1 MQRRIPRTRSP
12 PTAKCRVG
20 LVLAYCVLFEFDD
33 YVLDESAYELRKGT
47 EVLKVDHKAFGM
59 LAYLLRRPGQLV
71 TKEELVNCVWEGRAL
86 SDTVLSGTVSR
97 LRKALSD
104 GPREDLVVSVY
115 GRGYRFVGT
124 VRERARSVRQ
134 ASDIPFVGRSAALA
148 RVQRCLEQARAGR
161 GRIVAIAG
169 EPGIGKTQLA
179 ELAADNASELGML
192 SAWGYCREHE
202 TAPPFWPFVQLL
214 RGSLRAGGSSPARAA
229 VDAVLAA
236 LTPERSPAGWGGE
249 SSGYRL
255 LDGVASALQKMTD
268 EAPLLLVLDD
278 LQWADAASLRL
289 LAYLAPEIARMPL
302 VILVTVRNTEVFPGD
317 GRLRQLLAHR
327 QCEHIELDRLTPADV
342 ADYTEAW
349 LGSPAREVSQ
359 AVFETSA
366 GNPFF
371 MVELLRPFR
380 NSGPPR
386 VDELELTGAAL
397 DIVRQ
402 RIRAFGPEATTLL
415 SAAAVVGRDF
425 DLGLIGYVAE
435 LDPRSFVDTLE
446 NARKTSTIL
455 STAGRPGHFV
465 FGHDLIR
472 SVLLEDLSASQRAR
486 LHLRAAEVLE
496 RRYPVGDGIPPTE
509 LVAHLLS
516 ALPLGD
522 VLKTVDYTRRSAL
535 AASGLCAHADAAS
548 LLRRA
553 LAALEL
559 ASDAPP
565 RLRAD
570 LLLGLTVCERAYAD
584 DRFPAHLAEA
594 VALGREHG
602 LGEILAE
609 AGRHMSIGPGF
620 MTLKGAR
627 EVLEAADRALPAD
640 NLVPRSQVL
649 AHLSWTAPHCFD
661 AEIVNPLLARAE
673 ALARASRDP
682 AALAVALSAK
692 IYFANGPDSQ
702 DLAAA
707 TTRQIDLLYAESS
720 PLIRV
725 YWSAQI
731 QFSRIVVA
739 LQRGDATAVEEAVAA
754 FGAAAR
760 ELKHPELEWH
770 HRRAGVVQRMNRGDF
785 DGLPSVLKELHDQ
798 AEGMRLFSLRGVR
811 FVDWIVLRRQ
821 TDSPSNLRALEAC
834 LAVQEGDC
842 PYRRARKIRSLAEL
856 GATEAARTALHELA
870 PPALE
875 RLPHDRDYLA
885 TLVHLSVASIA
896 TRSQAHAEALYAL
909 LSPYPYWYSA
919 DLSLHSDGSVSHFL
933 GTLAGSLGRPRDA
946 ARHLEEALECNEH
959 AGFAPQAA
967 HSAYE
972 LARTLADPSSPQTGK
987 RARSLFTRVIDMTRR
1002 IGMAPLA
1009 QDAQQQLQGT

>member
-1 MQRRIPRTRSP
+1 M
-12 PTAKCRVG
+12 
-20 LVLAYCVLFEFDD
+20 LAWCVLFEFDD
-33 YVLDESAYELRKGT
+33 FVLDESAYELRRGT

-104 GPREDLVVSVY
+104 GAREDLVVSVY

-124 VRERARSVRQ
+124 VRERARPARQ
-134 ASDIPFVGRSAALA
+134 ANDIPFVGRSAALA

-179 ELAADNASELGML
+179 ELAADEASELGML

-214 RGSLRAGGSSPARAA
+214 RGSLRAGGSGASRAA
-229 VDAVLAA
+229 VDSALSA
-236 LTPERSPAGWGGE
+236 LTPERSSAGWGAD
-249 SSGYRL
+249 SSAYRL
-255 LDGVASALQKMTD
+255 LEGVARALLKMTD
-268 EAPLLLVLDD
+268 EAPLMLVLDD

-289 LAYLAPEIARMPL
+289 LAYLAPEIARMPM
-302 VILVTVRNTEVFPGD
+302 VILATVRNTGLFPTD
-317 GRLRQLLAHR
+317 GRLRQVLAHR

-342 ADYTEAW
+342 AEYTEAW
-349 LGSPAREVSQ
+349 LGSPAREVSE
-359 AVFETSA
+359 AVFDTSA

-380 NSGPPR
+380 NQGPPR
-386 VDELELTGAAL
+386 IDELELTGPAL

-402 RIRAFGPEATTLL
+402 RIRTLGPEAMAVL
-415 SAAAVVGRDF
+415 SVAAVVGSDF
-425 DLGLIGYVAE
+425 DLGLLAYVAE
-435 LDPRSFVDTLE
+435 VDPRGLVDTLE
-446 NARKTSTIL
+446 NACKTRTIL
-455 STAGRPGHFV
+455 ASADRPGRFT

-472 SVLLEDLSASQRAR
+472 SVLLEDLPASRRAH
-486 LHLRAAEVLE
+486 LHLRAAELLE
-496 RRYPVGDGIPPTE
+496 RRRPVGDSIPPTE
-509 LVAHLLS
+509 LVHHLLS

-522 VLKTVDYTRRSAL
+522 VLKTVEYTRRAAL
-535 AASGLCAHADAAS
+535 AASGVCAHADAAD

-553 LAALEL
+553 LAALEM
-559 ASDAPP
+559 ASDAHP

-570 LLLGLTVCERAYAD
+570 LLLGLTLCERAYAD

-602 LGEILAE
+602 RGDILAE
-609 AGRHMSIGPGF
+609 AGWHMSVAPGF
-620 MTLKGAR
+620 MTMKGAR

-640 NLVPRSQVL
+640 DLVRRSRVL
-649 AHLSWTAPHCFD
+649 THLAWTAPYCFD
-661 AEIVNPLLARAE
+661 AELVAPLVARAE
-673 ALARASRDP
+673 ALARASGDS

-692 IYFANGPDSQ
+692 IYFANGPDSR
-702 DLAAA
+702 DLADA
-707 TTRQIDLLYAESS
+707 TAREIDLLYADSS
-720 PLIRV
+720 PLVRV
-725 YWSAQI
+725 HWSAQI

-739 LQRGDATAVEEAVAA
+739 LQQGSIAAVEDAISA

-785 DGLPSVLKELHDQ
+785 DGLPSALRELHDQ
-798 AEGMRLFSLRGVR
+798 AKDLRLFSLRGVR
-811 FVDWIVLRRQ
+811 AIDWIVLNRE
-821 TDSPSNLRALEAC
+821 TDSMSTLPSLASLETPPSLASLASLATC

-856 GATEAARTALHELA
+856 GAGEAARTALHEL
-870 PPALE
+870 PPEALE

-909 LSPYPYWYSA
+909 LSPYPHWYAA

-933 GTLAGSLGRPRDA
+933 GTLARSLGRPGEA

-972 LARTLADPSSPQTGK
+972 LARTLSDPASPQTGK
-987 RARSLFTRVIDMTRR
+987 RARTLFTRVIDMTRR

-1009 QDAQQQLQGT
+1009 QDAQQQLQGS